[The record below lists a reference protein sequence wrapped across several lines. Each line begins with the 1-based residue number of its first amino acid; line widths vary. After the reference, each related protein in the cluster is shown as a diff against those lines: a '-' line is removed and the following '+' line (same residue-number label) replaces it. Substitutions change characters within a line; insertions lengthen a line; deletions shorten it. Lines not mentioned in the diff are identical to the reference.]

1 LNSFSFLLKGKI
13 KCEFSVMKVEIQD
26 KLKPLTKNSITILEF
41 EYVRTSKFKSHLKTE
56 IKLF

>member
-1 LNSFSFLLKGKI
+1 
-13 KCEFSVMKVEIQD
+13 MKVEIQD